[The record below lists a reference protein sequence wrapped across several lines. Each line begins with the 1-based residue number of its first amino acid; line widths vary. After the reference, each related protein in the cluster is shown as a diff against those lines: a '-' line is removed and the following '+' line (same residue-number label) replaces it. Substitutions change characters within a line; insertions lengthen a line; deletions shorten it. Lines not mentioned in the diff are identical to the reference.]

1 MHRQSVQY
9 QRKEAP
15 CRSLSENVLSKVHN
29 KEEKHV
35 DFDRK
40 QALFPIKV
48 HVFSTRLL

>member
-15 CRSLSENVLSKVHN
+15 CRPLSEKVLSKVHN

-40 QALFPIKV
+40 QAWFSVKV
-48 HVFSTRLL
+48 HVFSTRQL